1 MAGFLKTFF
10 SRKQRKAHS
19 AESVHR
25 IDAGAQGA
33 PTAET
38 SQPSTGQL
46 LSSGLPA
53 DLDLQFSTWVIG
65 ANSSAETSLSNDER
79 QLLASVESVMRPDAA
94 DSDLLPRV
102 PAVVPRLLQS
112 LRDENV
118 TATKISQEITQD
130 PTLVGEVI
138 RVANGPYYRT
148 VIPTTILDQALVKL
162 GHDGLRQVIA
172 SIAFRSIIDART
184 GHYLRLGAPLLWKQ
198 TENSA
203 YAARYLAAREGADIF
218 EAYLAALVQ
227 NIGATVALKVLDNHL
242 DNGDA
247 PHSIAFHQAIGL
259 LTQKLTLYIVSSWN
273 FPPSLVEALE
283 EQINIDS
290 AKTVSPLGAVIYA
303 ADRLSKLFM
312 LVESTRIEVDLDQI
326 FNDAEADSQK
336 SCAQCFKELTALAEE
351 PD

>member
-1 MAGFLKTFF
+1 MAGFLKTLFT
-10 SRKQRKAHS
+10 RKQRKAHS

-33 PTAET
+33 PKAET
-38 SQPSTGQL
+38 QQPSTGQL

-65 ANSSAETSLSNDER
+65 ANSFAETSLSNDER
-79 QLLASVESVMRPDAA
+79 QLLASVENVMRPDAA

-118 TATKISQEITQD
+118 TTTKIAQEITQD

-138 RVANGPYYRT
+138 RVANSPYYRT

-172 SIAFRSIIDART
+172 SIAFRS
-184 GHYLRLGAPLLWKQ
+184 K
-198 TENSA
+198 
-203 YAARYLAAREGADIF
+203 
-218 EAYLAALVQ
+218 
-227 NIGATVALKVLDNHL
+227 NIGVIVALRVLDNHL

-247 PHSIAFHQAIGL
+247 PRSIAFHHAIGL
-259 LTQKLTLYIVSSWN
+259 LTRKLTLYIVGSWD
-273 FPPSLVEALE
+273 FPPDLVKALE

-290 AKTVSPLGAVIYA
+290 VKTVSPLGAVIYA

-312 LVESTRIEVDLDQI
+312 LVESRRMEVDLDQI
-326 FNDAEADSQK
+326 FNDPVADSQN
-336 SCAQCFKELTALAEE
+336 SCAQCYKELTALAEAS
-351 PD
+351 D